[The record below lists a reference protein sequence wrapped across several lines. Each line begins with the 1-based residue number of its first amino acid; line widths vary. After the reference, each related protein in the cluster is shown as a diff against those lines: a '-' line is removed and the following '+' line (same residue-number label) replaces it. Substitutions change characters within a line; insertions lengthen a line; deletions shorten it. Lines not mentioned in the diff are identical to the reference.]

1 MENVVIG
8 LFCLMISN
16 MILNLTFDKI
26 NETLSVKNV
35 LNTVFKAVVIFVSS
49 LLIYY
54 AGFKNPEVLVVNM
67 DGVSMNL
74 DDALKMVYMAAIV
87 LYGYKSITKL
97 SKLLNV
103 DTNNFEKIAMN
114 IEDANMVYLDDEI
127 VENEEEQED
136 IKEENV
142 PEVMGWQ

>member
-26 NETLSVKNV
+26 NETLSAKNV

-127 VENEEEQED
+127 VENEEEKEE

-142 PEVMGWQ
+142 PEVMG

>member
-127 VENEEEQED
+127 VENEEEKEE

-142 PEVMGWQ
+142 PEVMG

>member
-97 SKLLNV
+97 SKLLDV

-127 VENEEEQED
+127 VENEEEKEEV
-136 IKEENV
+136 KEENV
-142 PEVMGWQ
+142 PEVMG

>member
-1 MENVVIG
+1 
-8 LFCLMISN
+8 
-16 MILNLTFDKI
+16 
-26 NETLSVKNV
+26 
-35 LNTVFKAVVIFVSS
+35 
-49 LLIYY
+49 
-54 AGFKNPEVLVVNM
+54 
-67 DGVSMNL
+67 MNL
-74 DDALKMVYMAAIV
+74 DDGLKMVYMAAII

-127 VENEEEQED
+127 VENEEEKEE

-142 PEVMGWQ
+142 PEVMG

>member
-127 VENEEEQED
+127 VENEEEKEEV
-136 IKEENV
+136 KEENV
-142 PEVMGWQ
+142 PEVMG

>member
-74 DDALKMVYMAAIV
+74 DDGLKMVYMAAIV

-97 SKLLNV
+97 SKLLDV

-127 VENEEEQED
+127 VENEEEKEE

-142 PEVMGWQ
+142 PEVMG

>member
-127 VENEEEQED
+127 VENEEEKD

-142 PEVMGWQ
+142 PEVMG

>member
-114 IEDANMVYLDDEI
+114 IEDANMVYLDDET
-127 VENEEEQED
+127 VENEEEKEEV
-136 IKEENV
+136 KEENV
-142 PEVMGWQ
+142 PEVMG

>member
-67 DGVSMNL
+67 D
-74 DDALKMVYMAAIV
+74 
-87 LYGYKSITKL
+87 
-97 SKLLNV
+97 
-103 DTNNFEKIAMN
+103 
-114 IEDANMVYLDDEI
+114 
-127 VENEEEQED
+127 
-136 IKEENV
+136 
-142 PEVMGWQ
+142 

>member
-74 DDALKMVYMAAIV
+74 DDALKMVYIAAII

-114 IEDANMVYLDDEI
+114 IEEANMVYLDDEI
-127 VENEEEQED
+127 VENEEEKED

-142 PEVMGWQ
+142 PEVMG

>member
-1 MENVVIG
+1 MENIVIG
-8 LFCLMISN
+8 LFCLMVSN
-16 MILNLTFDKI
+16 MILNLTLDKI

-35 LNTVFKAVVIFVSS
+35 LNTIFKAVVIFVSS

-97 SKLLNV
+97 SKLLSV
-103 DTNNFEKIAMN
+103 DTNNFEKISMN
-114 IEDANMVYLDDEI
+114 IVEANMTYLDDE
-127 VENEEEQED
+127 VNENEEVEED
-136 IKEENV
+136 TKEETI
-142 PEVMGWQ
+142 PEVMG